1 MAEKKVRER
10 LLENFFLII
19 EYIKMIY
26 YTFLKFIIKNKS
38 VFSLQMSTY
47 EISAVKS

>member
-1 MAEKKVRER
+1 MTEKT
-10 LLENFFLII
+10 FFSH
-19 EYIKMIY
+19 YCNIKMIH

-47 EISAVKS
+47 EISAVKSQSNS